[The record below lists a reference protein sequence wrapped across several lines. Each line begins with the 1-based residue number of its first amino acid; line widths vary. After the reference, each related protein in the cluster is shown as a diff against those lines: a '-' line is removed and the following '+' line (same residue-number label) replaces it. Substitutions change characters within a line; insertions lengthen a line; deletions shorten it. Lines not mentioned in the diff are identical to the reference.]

1 MMGKDENSIQNEYS
15 ISSMTNTTNRQI
27 LVTTALPYA
36 NGPIHLGHMVE
47 HIQADI
53 WVRFQRRLYDNDC
66 LFICGEDAHGT
77 AIMISAQ
84 KQGIPPEDLVTK
96 MHREHANDFA
106 DFLIDFDNFYTTH
119 SPENRELSELIYKR
133 LKEKGDIF
141 TQTISQ
147 SYDPIEEIFL
157 PDRFIRGTCP
167 RCDSPDQCG
176 DVCEVCGATYSPT
189 ALINPVSALSGE
201 KPIEKDS
208 EHFFFSLNH
217 YADLLKE
224 WINSGHLQPQ
234 VSNKLKEWF
243 ADGLKPWDI
252 SRDAPYFGFEIP
264 EAPDKYFYVWLDAP
278 VGYMASLK
286 NLSKKRP
293 VINFDY
299 HWQQGSRTEL
309 YHFVGKDIVY
319 FHALFWPAMLSGA
332 GFRLPTAIYVH
343 GYLTING
350 QKMSKSRG
358 TFITARHYLQYLNP
372 EYLRYYYAAKL
383 SPQVED
389 IDLNLEDFA
398 QRVNADLVGKYVNLA
413 SRCAGFITKT
423 FNGQLSAELPEP
435 RLYEAFVKAEQT
447 IAECY
452 ESLNYNKA
460 VRTIMALVD
469 CANQYIDTKKPW
481 ALMKEADHK
490 NQVQAVCTQGLN
502 LFKVL
507 TIFLKPI
514 LPATAK
520 KAEQFLNSELNWS
533 TLKTPLLNHS
543 INAFEPLM
551 QRVLPDTIS
560 QLAQYEREV
569 NSSN

>member
-1 MMGKDENSIQNEYS
+1 MEKDENSIQSKYS
-15 ISSMTNTTNRQI
+15 VFSMTNTKNRQI
-27 LVTTALPYA
+27 LVTAALPYA

-53 WVRFQRRLYDNDC
+53 WVRFQRLLYGNDC
-66 LFICGEDAHGT
+66 LLFICGEDAHGT
-77 AIMISAQ
+77 AIMISA
-84 KQGIPPEDLVTK
+84 KKKGIPPEALVAK
-96 MHREHANDFA
+96 MHQEHVNDFT
-106 DFLIDFDNFYTTH
+106 DFLIDFDNFHTTH

-147 SYDPIEEIFL
+147 LYDPIEEVFL

-167 RCDSPDQCG
+167 RCDSPDQYG
-176 DVCEVCGATYSPT
+176 DVCEACGAIYRPT
-189 ALINPVSALSGE
+189 ELINPVSGLSGA
-201 KPIEKDS
+201 KPVEKDS

-217 YADLLKE
+217 YTDLLKR

-234 VSNKLKEWF
+234 VANKLKEWL

-252 SRDAPYFGFEIP
+252 SRDGPYFGFKIP
-264 EAPDKYFYVWLDAP
+264 EALDKYFYVWLDAP
-278 VGYMASLK
+278 IGYMASLK

-293 VINFDY
+293 VIGFEY
-299 HWQQGSRTEL
+299 FWKKESTTEL
-309 YHFVGKDIVY
+309 YHFIGKDIIY

-332 GFRLPTAIYVH
+332 NFRLPTAIYVH

-358 TFITARHYLQYLNP
+358 TFITARHYLQHLNP

-383 SPQVED
+383 GPQVED
-389 IDLNLEDFA
+389 INLNLEDFA
-398 QRVNADLVGKYVNLA
+398 QRVNADLVGKYANLA
-413 SRCAGFITKT
+413 SRCASFITKK
-423 FNGQLSAELPEP
+423 FNGQLSSELPEP
-435 RLYEAFVKAEQT
+435 ELYEAFIKAKQT
-447 IAECY
+447 ITECY

-460 VRTIMALVD
+460 VRTIMALAD
-469 CANQYIDTKKPW
+469 RANQYIDAKKPW
-481 ALMKEADHK
+481 ILAKEVGYKKQA
-490 NQVQAVCTQGLN
+490 QAVCTQGLN

-507 TIFLKPI
+507 TTFLKPI

-520 KAEQFLNSELNWS
+520 KAELFLNSELNWL

-543 INAFEPLM
+543 INTFEALL
-551 QRVLPDTIS
+551 QRILPDTMSKLI
-560 QLAQYEREV
+560 Q
-569 NSSN
+569 

>member
-1 MMGKDENSIQNEYS
+1 
-15 ISSMTNTTNRQI
+15 MTNTKNRQI
-27 LVTTALPYA
+27 LVTAALPYS

-53 WVRFQRRLYDNDC
+53 WVRFQRLLCCNDC

-77 AIMISAQ
+77 AIMISA
-84 KQGIPPEDLVTK
+84 KKKGIPPEALVAK
-96 MHREHANDFA
+96 IYREHANDFA

-133 LKEKGDIF
+133 LKENGDIF

-147 SYDPIEEIFL
+147 SYDPIEEVFL
-157 PDRFIRGTCP
+157 PDRFIRGACP
-167 RCDSPDQCG
+167 RCDSPNQYG
-176 DVCEVCGATYSPT
+176 DVCEACGATYRPT
-189 ALINPVSALSGE
+189 ELTNPVSGLSGA
-201 KPIEKDS
+201 KPTKKDS
-208 EHFFFSLNH
+208 EHFFFSLDH
-217 YADLLKE
+217 YTDLLKE

-234 VSNKLKEWF
+234 VANKLKEWF
-243 ADGLKPWDI
+243 VDGLKPWNI
-252 SRDAPYFGFEIP
+252 SRDGPYFGFEIP
-264 EAPDKYFYVWLDAP
+264 GASDKYFYVWLDAP
-278 VGYMASLK
+278 IGYMAILK

-293 VINFDY
+293 VISFDY
-299 HWQQGSRTEL
+299 FWQKGSTTEL
-309 YHFVGKDIVY
+309 YHFIGKDIVY

-332 GFRLPTAIYVH
+332 NFRLPTAIYVH

-358 TFITARHYLQYLNP
+358 TFITARHYLQHLNP

-383 SPQVED
+383 GPQVED
-389 IDLNLEDFA
+389 IDLNLEDFV
-398 QRVNADLVGKYVNLA
+398 QRVNADLVGKYANLA
-413 SRCAGFITKT
+413 SRCASFIIKK

-435 RLYEAFVKAEQT
+435 ELYEAFIKAKQT

-460 VRTIMALVD
+460 VRTIMALTD
-469 CANQYIDTKKPW
+469 RANQYIDAKKPW
-481 ALMKEADHK
+481 ILAKEASYK
-490 NQVQAVCTQGLN
+490 NQAQAVCTQGLN

-520 KAEQFLNSELNWS
+520 KAELFLNSELNWS
-533 TLKTPLLNHS
+533 TLVTPLLNRP
-543 INAFEPLM
+543 INTFNALI
-551 QRVLPDTIS
+551 QRILPGMIS
-560 QLAQYEREV
+560 KLTK
-569 NSSN
+569 

>member
-1 MMGKDENSIQNEYS
+1 
-15 ISSMTNTTNRQI
+15 MTNTKNRQI
-27 LVTTALPYA
+27 LVTAALPYA

-53 WVRFQRRLYDNDC
+53 WVRFQRLLYNNDC

-77 AIMISAQ
+77 AIMISA
-84 KQGIPPEDLVTK
+84 KEKGIPPEALVAK
-96 MHREHANDFA
+96 MHREHANDFT

-133 LKEKGDIF
+133 LKKRGDIF
-141 TQTISQ
+141 TKKISQ
-147 SYDPIEEIFL
+147 LYDPIEEIFL
-157 PDRFIRGTCP
+157 PDRFIRGICP
-167 RCDSPDQCG
+167 RCKSSDQYG
-176 DVCEVCGATYSPT
+176 DVCEFCGATYSPT
-189 ALINPVSALSGE
+189 ELINPVSRLSGV

-217 YADLLKE
+217 YTDLLKE
-224 WINSGHLQPQ
+224 WINSGHLQLQ

-243 ADGLKPWDI
+243 ADELKPWDI
-252 SRDAPYFGFEIP
+252 SRDSPYFGFKIP
-264 EAPDKYFYVWLDAP
+264 EEAVPDKYFYVWLDAP
-278 VGYMASLK
+278 IGYMAILK

-299 HWQQGSRTEL
+299 FWQKGSPTEL
-309 YHFVGKDIVY
+309 YHFIGKDIVY

-332 GFRLPTAIYVH
+332 DFRLPTAIYVH

-358 TFITARHYLQYLNP
+358 TLITARHYLQYLNP

-383 SPQVED
+383 GPQVED
-389 IDLNLEDFA
+389 IDLNLKDFT
-398 QRVNADLVGKYVNLA
+398 QRVNADLVGKYANLA
-413 SRCAGFITKT
+413 SRCASFIIKK

-435 RLYEAFVKAEQT
+435 ELYEAFVKAKET

-460 VRTIMALVD
+460 VRIMMALAD
-469 CANQYIDTKKPW
+469 RANQYIDTKKPW
-481 ALMKEADHK
+481 TLTKEFDHK

-507 TIFLKPI
+507 TTFLKPI

-520 KAEQFLNSELNWS
+520 KVELFLNSELNWL
-533 TLKTPLLNHS
+533 TIKTPLLNHS
-543 INAFEPLM
+543 INAFEALI
-551 QRVLPDTIS
+551 QRILPDTIS
-560 QLAQYEREV
+560 KLTQNNAREV
-569 NSSN
+569 N